1 MATYRIYFRSQ
12 DEQIVGR
19 DDFEADSDAR
29 ALVVGRTLRDA
40 CSDKCAAFEVW
51 QGTRHV
57 DMPCRNWAGL
67 GAERVHARVEEIVL
81 ERELAIRTSNWVVAD
96 SARLLEETGRLL
108 SKSRART

>member
-1 MATYRIYFRSQ
+1 MVEKSGRPLSPFECRAVTTYRIYFRTE

-67 GAERVHARVEEIVL
+67 SAERVQARVEEIVL
-81 ERELAIRTSNWVVAD
+81 EHQQL
-96 SARLLEETGRLL
+96 GR
-108 SKSRART
+108 R